1 MTNNLKDMD
10 FIPVRRRA
18 NSFHNNVEDIL
29 TESRRRLVEDK
40 DNTLLESEMNRD
52 VAFTRARARD
62 EINKSIYKNVSV
74 MNESKVDM
82 FVSSEA
88 FANIVYKAI
97 PLDEDY
103 KAEHK
108 NEIFEKASGVYKALE
123 ENGTIKEGNHVW
135 NGYFQNFTETKTA
148 LMENA
153 NDLIA
158 VERVLTETENST
170 QGQADLMAGIVTNK
184 ILETIS
190 NEKMIA
196 MNRKA
201 IMQSNRKFNGNTL
214 FSAMNVRNYKMF
226 SSDDKFVEVP
236 KDKLYDITFAE
247 TIIDYAILECLN
259 TFDLVSFKTESVI
272 NSVKHI

>member
-1 MTNNLKDMD
+1 MTNKLNDMD

-29 TESRRRLVEDK
+29 TESRRKLVEEK
-40 DNTLLESEMNRD
+40 DNTLLESDMNRD

-62 EINKSIYKNVSV
+62 EINKSIYKNVSII
-74 MNESKVDM
+74 NESKVDR

-108 NEIFEKASGVYKALE
+108 NEIVEKASGVYKALE
-123 ENGTIKEGNHVW
+123 ENGKIQEGNHVW
-135 NGYFQNFTETKTA
+135 NGYFQKFSETKST

-153 NDLIA
+153 NDLIT
-158 VERVLTETENST
+158 VHKILTETEDST
-170 QGQADLMAGIVTNK
+170 QGQADLMAGVVINK

-196 MNRKA
+196 INRRV
-201 IMQSNRKFNGNTL
+201 IMESNRKFNGNTL
-214 FSAMNVRNYKMF
+214 FSSINVKNFKMV
-226 SSDDKFVEVP
+226 SSNDNFIELP
-236 KDKLYDITFAE
+236 KEKIYDITFAE

-259 TFDLVSFKTESVI
+259 TFELVSFKTDSVI
-272 NSVKHI
+272 NAVKHI

>member
-1 MTNNLKDMD
+1 MTNKLNDMD

-18 NSFHNNVEDIL
+18 NSFHNSVEDIL
-29 TESRRRLVEDK
+29 TESRRRLVDEK
-40 DNTLLESEMNRD
+40 DNALLESDMNRD
-52 VAFTRARARD
+52 VSFTRARARD

-88 FANIVYKAI
+88 FSNIVYKAI

-103 KAEHK
+103 KVEHK

-135 NGYFQNFTETKTA
+135 NGYFQNFSETKNA

-158 VERVLTETENST
+158 VEKVLTETENST

-201 IMQSNRKFNGNTL
+201 IMESNRKFNGNTL
-214 FSAMNVRNYKMF
+214 FSAMNVKNYKMF

-236 KDKLYDITFAE
+236 REKIYDITFAE
-247 TIIDYAILECLN
+247 TIIDYTILECLN
-259 TFDLVSFKTESVI
+259 TFDLVTFKTEAVI
-272 NSVKHI
+272 NAVKHI